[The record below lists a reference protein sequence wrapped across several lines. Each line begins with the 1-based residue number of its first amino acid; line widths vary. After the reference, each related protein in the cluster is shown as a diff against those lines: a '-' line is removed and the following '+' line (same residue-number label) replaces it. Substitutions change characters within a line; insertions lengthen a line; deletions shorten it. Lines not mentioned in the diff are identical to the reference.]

1 MRFEMNRNGSK
12 GRKRRR
18 YSELDDS
25 QKCIKVF
32 CAENQTTKE
41 EDKKLRTSSKCAS
54 ESGSKVIPSP
64 VGREKQTLLA
74 PFRQTAITDFNC
86 FRIKKMD
93 SGKKVEKGK
102 LLK

>member
-1 MRFEMNRNGSK
+1 MNNNGGK
-12 GRKRRR
+12 RRKRRR

-25 QKCIKVF
+25 QKSIKVF
-32 CAENQTTKE
+32 CAENKTTKE
-41 EDKKLRTSSKCAS
+41 EHKKCSSEGGS
-54 ESGSKVIPSP
+54 EVIPSS

-74 PFRQTAITDFNC
+74 SFHQTAITDFSC